1 MRGEGYIYKH
11 VNAYK
16 TKMYLMRR
24 SIVKDSINV
33 NATRLLNEMKKR
45 TLFVHEYYLKV
56 VFELRNELNNSILY
70 KSTKRKTL
78 FLRCDVKMN

>member
-16 TKMYLMRR
+16 TKMYLTRR

-33 NATRLLNEMKKR
+33 NATRLLSEMKKGGKKE
-45 TLFVHEYYLKV
+45 LYLYT
-56 VFELRNELNNSILY
+56 SAIL
-70 KSTKRKTL
+70 KSCL
-78 FLRCDVKMN
+78 I